1 MQNDAGDVVADNVLF
16 ANFTIID
23 NGNAYGSTAAGFQ
36 GIVNDGNHDYVMD
49 GAEYAQYPALLAT
62 NYLPPDDYSGEL
74 LVFTLD
80 GTSGFPP
87 FVRIGL
93 EWYDDDEV
101 SQSDFFD
108 FECFDIVE
116 YDDVA
121 PGLGVLETSG
131 HMEMEPREAF
141 ATPPHADDFSRT
153 TPFLCYNIQSG
164 DGGSFMWPCAQS
176 TAVFTPDAGD
186 DQPNFTTGR

>member
-1 MQNDAGDVVADNVLF
+1 MR
-16 ANFTIID
+16 
-23 NGNAYGSTAAGFQ
+23 STRS
-36 GIVNDGNHDYVMD
+36 IRRV
-49 GAEYAQYPALLAT
+49 LAT

-141 ATPPHADDFSRT
+141 ATPPH
-153 TPFLCYNIQSG
+153 
-164 DGGSFMWPCAQS
+164 GGRL
-176 TAVFTPDAGD
+176 
-186 DQPNFTTGR
+186 QPHYPLPLLQHSVRGRWQLHVALRAEHGRVHARCG